1 MAVCP
6 ILQTGVGGEYG
17 PIQPLPRVG
26 GTLKSNKASSDTA
39 TNHSIHRM
47 NRFSTEDT
55 INVHVSADLLYAM

>member
-1 MAVCP
+1 MTIRP

-39 TNHSIHRM
+39 TNHSIHKM

-55 INVHVSADLLYAM
+55 IS